1 MSLVVGYMASISL
14 LLALLSKVFLKV
26 TKIIQQFF
34 YLRFDWILQASWQNV
49 FVIYVDI
56 KEAFPTVRR
65 GIIFKVLEQQG
76 TPDNVIRISLRS
88 IVLWAV
94 LRMSIMFRNSFLY
107 SSGVD
112 YVSQFTS
119 VFVLHLSIDSVQ
131 FHSSISRK
139 RTSKHRLG
147 TNAHLQ
153 CFGSPLKFA
162 RTISLSAQ
170 PDYAKTNDIAK
181 RRSSIFGVHF
191 RVATSYG

>member
-94 LRMSIMFRNSFLY
+94 LRVSIMFRNSFLY
-107 SSGVD
+107 SFCIWTS
-112 YVSQFTS
+112 SRFSFTLQS
-119 VFVLHLSIDSVQ
+119 AESELPNIDSEQ
-131 FHSSISRK
+131 MLTCNASAHRSNSRERSRFLRSQTTRK
-139 RTSKHRLG
+139 RMTLRNVGVPFSE
-147 TNAHLQ
+147 
-153 CFGSPLKFA
+153 F
-162 RTISLSAQ
+162 ISE
-170 PDYAKTNDIAK
+170 
-181 RRSSIFGVHF
+181 
-191 RVATSYG
+191 